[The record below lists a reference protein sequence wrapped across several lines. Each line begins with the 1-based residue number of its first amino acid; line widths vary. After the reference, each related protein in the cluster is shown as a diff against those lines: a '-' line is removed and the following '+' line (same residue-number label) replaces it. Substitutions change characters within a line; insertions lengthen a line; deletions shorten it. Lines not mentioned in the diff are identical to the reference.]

1 MILII
6 TILLAIIFFS
16 LSGIHVYW
24 LFGGQRG
31 LEASIPVTVENEKLF
46 MPSKFATFLVA
57 FILFF
62 FAMIIIFKTYSSG
75 EIENKWIQFLMKY
88 SLSFIAILFIVRA
101 IGDFQY
107 VGFFK
112 KIKHSLFAEYDTNYF
127 SPLCLI
133 IGILAILLQYMLK

>member
-46 MPSKFATFLVA
+46 MPGKFATFLVA

-62 FAMIIIFKTYSSG
+62 
-75 EIENKWIQFLMKY
+75 
-88 SLSFIAILFIVRA
+88 
-101 IGDFQY
+101 
-107 VGFFK
+107 
-112 KIKHSLFAEYDTNYF
+112 
-127 SPLCLI
+127 
-133 IGILAILLQYMLK
+133 LL

>member
-1 MILII
+1 
-6 TILLAIIFFS
+6 
-16 LSGIHVYW
+16 
-24 LFGGQRG
+24 
-31 LEASIPVTVENEKLF
+31 
-46 MPSKFATFLVA
+46 
-57 FILFF
+57 
-62 FAMIIIFKTYSSG
+62 MIIIFKTYSSG

-133 IGILAILLQYMLK
+133 IGILAILLHYMLK